1 MGLPPSRGR
10 KSRSEFNQGF
20 DVLEDI
26 SCEELK
32 ALAQRRVNA
41 RLLLEVTSPCV
52 HRLYELYEGSEHE
65 RGSVGAVGTNRQL
78 DISQLPVHRAHRL
91 APPTALFQGQRPHST
106 FKKSAEWIHTNLA
119 CGKSHCIVLMMSNP
133 RYMQSCVFY

>member
-1 MGLPPSRGR
+1 MGLPPSRGW

-32 ALAQRRVNA
+32 VLAQRRVNA
-41 RLLLEVTSPCV
+41 RLLLAVTSACV
-52 HRLYELYEGSEHE
+52 HRLYELYEGSEHK

-91 APPTALFQGQRPHST
+91 APPTALSQGQRPHSSF
-106 FKKSAEWIHTNLA
+106 FKKSAEWNHTNLA
-119 CGKSHCIVLMMSNP
+119 RSKSHCIVLMMSNP
-133 RYMQSCVFY
+133 KYIQGC